1 MQLGS
6 FQMKAVWLDYRSS
19 YYDQCLH
26 FTDPALYAKLNSS
39 MWVKPLIKQKAS
51 IKSINSKPGE

>member
-1 MQLGS
+1 
-6 FQMKAVWLDYRSS
+6 MKAVWLDYRSS